1 MLAGMCYVPYLK
13 QETIFGSILGR
24 SVSSG
29 RDMNTAVYILTISQ
43 KLRMTFLKQIEGEGK
58 IVPKTNM
65 TLYIL

>member
-1 MLAGMCYVPYLK
+1 MCLTWFNPGQK
-13 QETIFGSILGR
+13 C
-24 SVSSG
+24 SSG
-29 RDMNTAVYILTISQ
+29 RDMNTAVYILTTSQ